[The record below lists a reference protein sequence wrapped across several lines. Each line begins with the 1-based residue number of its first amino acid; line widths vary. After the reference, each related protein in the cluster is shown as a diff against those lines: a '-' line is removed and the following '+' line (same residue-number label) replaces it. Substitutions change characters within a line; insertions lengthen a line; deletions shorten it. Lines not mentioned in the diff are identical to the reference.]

1 MEMNVK
7 DSPSTDHGGAITRLK
22 KKTTVMKTT
31 RNLFKTL
38 DEVVFETRN
47 KMYGAYMLRK
57 TYGRRTLLSTAMA
70 ICLVSGFLFALT
82 LTNKAI
88 EKKAP
93 EVQMTQLATVRLDE
107 IKIQP
112 KKEPKKHSLVQKAQG
127 GGAENRTVNVVD
139 HTTKKTNVF
148 SRFGGVG
155 LGGDDDDFF
164 GFPEEPNFSVDTT
177 TVKKKKNNNFKT
189 FAQFMPEFPGGV
201 SELYAFLQDNIYYPE
216 RMKNLGI
223 EGTVYVS
230 FVIEEDGSIS
240 RVSVERGIENG
251 DELNKI
257 AVKAIQK
264 MPNWIP
270 GRSGNTSVA
279 VKQTI
284 PIQFSLVND

>member
-1 MEMNVK
+1 MEMNTK
-7 DSPSTDHGGAITRLK
+7 DNPSIDQPAAVPRLK

-31 RNLFKTL
+31 RTLFQTL

-47 KMYGAYMLRK
+47 KMYGAYKLRK
-57 TYGRRTLLSTAMA
+57 NYGRRTLLSTAMG
-70 ICLVSGFLFALT
+70 ICMVSGFLFALT
-82 LTNKAI
+82 LSNKAI
-88 EKKAP
+88 EKKAS
-93 EVQMTQLATVRLDE
+93 EVQLTKLATVRLDE

-112 KKEPKKHSLVQKAQG
+112 KKEVKKHSLVEKQQI

-155 LGGDDDDFF
+155 LGGDDEDFF

-201 SELYAFLQDNIYYPE
+201 SELYEFLQENIYYPE
-216 RMKNLGI
+216 RMKTLGI

-240 RVSVERGIENG
+240 RVGIERGIENG

-257 AVKAIQK
+257 ALKAIQK

-270 GRSGNTSVA
+270 GRSGNASVA

>member
-1 MEMNVK
+1 MELNVK
-7 DSPSTDHGGAITRLK
+7 DSPSRDHSRAITRLK

-31 RNLFKTL
+31 RSLFKTL

-47 KMYGAYMLRK
+47 KMYGAYTLRK
-57 TYGRRTLLSTAMA
+57 NYGRRTLLSTAMG
-70 ICLVSGFLFALT
+70 ICLVSGFLFVLT

-88 EKKAP
+88 EKNVP
-93 EVQMTQLATVRLDE
+93 EIQIAQLATVRLDE

-112 KKEPKKHSLVQKAQG
+112 KKEPKKQSLVQKAQG
-127 GGAENRTVNVVD
+127 GGAENRTVNIVD
-139 HTTKKTNVF
+139 NTTKKTNVF
-148 SRFGGVG
+148 SRFGGIG

-164 GFPEEPNFSVDTT
+164 GFPEDPNFEVDTT
-177 TVKKKKNNNFKT
+177 TVKKKKNNNFQT

-216 RMKNLGI
+216 RMKDLGI

-251 DELNKI
+251 EELNKI

>member
-1 MEMNVK
+1 
-7 DSPSTDHGGAITRLK
+7 
-22 KKTTVMKTT
+22 MKTNRT
-31 RNLFKTL
+31 LFKTL

-47 KMYGAYMLRK
+47 KMYGAYTLRK
-57 TYGRRTLLSTAMA
+57 NYGRRTLLSTAIA

-93 EVQMTQLATVRLDE
+93 EVQLTQLTTVRLDE

-112 KKEPKKHSLVQKAQG
+112 KKEPKKQSLVQKAQG
-127 GGAENRTVNVVD
+127 GGIENRTVNIVD
-139 HTTKKTNVF
+139 NTTKKTNVF
-148 SRFGGVG
+148 SRFGGIG

-164 GFPEEPNFSVDTT
+164 GFPEDPNFEVDTT

>member
-1 MEMNVK
+1 MDMMLK
-7 DSPSTDHGGAITRLK
+7 DSPPKDQQDFAFRLK
-22 KKTTVMKTT
+22 NKTTIMKTT
-31 RNLFKTL
+31 RTLFKTL

-47 KMYGAYMLRK
+47 KMYGAYTLRK
-57 TYGRRTLLSTAMA
+57 NYGRRTLISTALG

-82 LTNKAI
+82 LSNKAI
-88 EKKAP
+88 EKKVP
-93 EVQMTQLATVRLDE
+93 EVQMNQLATVRLDE

-112 KKEPKKHSLVQKAQG
+112 KKETKKHTLFQQKQAG
-127 GGAENRTVNVVD
+127 GQENRTVRVVD
-139 HTTKKTNVF
+139 NTTTKTNVF
-148 SRFGGVG
+148 SRFGGLG

-164 GFPEEPNFSVDTT
+164 GFPEEPNFTIDTT

-189 FAQFMPEFPGGV
+189 FAQFMPEFPGGI
-201 SELYAFLQDNIYYPE
+201 SELYEYLQNNIYYTE
-216 RMKNLGI
+216 RMKTLGI

-230 FVIEEDGSIS
+230 FIIEEDGSIS
-240 RVSVERGIENG
+240 RVAVERGIENG
-251 DELNKI
+251 EELNKI

>member
-1 MEMNVK
+1 MDMMLK
-7 DSPSTDHGGAITRLK
+7 DSPPKDQQDFAFRLK
-22 KKTTVMKTT
+22 NKTTIMKTT
-31 RNLFKTL
+31 RTLFKTL

-47 KMYGAYMLRK
+47 KMYGAYTLRK
-57 TYGRRTLLSTAMA
+57 NYGRRTLISTALG

-82 LTNKAI
+82 LSNKAI
-88 EKKAP
+88 EKKVP
-93 EVQMTQLATVRLDE
+93 EVQMNQLATVRLDE

-112 KKEPKKHSLVQKAQG
+112 KKETKKHTLVQQKQAG
-127 GGAENRTVNVVD
+127 GQENRTVRVVD
-139 HTTKKTNVF
+139 NTTTKTNVF
-148 SRFGGVG
+148 SRFGGLG

-164 GFPEEPNFSVDTT
+164 GFPEEPNFTVDTT

-201 SELYAFLQDNIYYPE
+201 SELYAFFQENIYYSE
-216 RMKNLGI
+216 RMKNLGV

-240 RVSVERGIENG
+240 RVSIERGIEGG

>member
-1 MEMNVK
+1 MQFKYNTRI
-7 DSPSTDHGGAITRLK
+7 DQYDLTFRLK

-31 RNLFKTL
+31 RTLFKTL

-47 KMYGAYMLRK
+47 KMYGAYTLRK
-57 TYGRRTLLSTAMA
+57 NYGRRTLLSTAMG
-70 ICLVSGFLFALT
+70 ICLVSGFLFVLT
-82 LTNKAI
+82 LSNKAI
-88 EKKAP
+88 EKKVP
-93 EVQMTQLATVRLDE
+93 EVQMTQLAAVRLDQ

-112 KKEPKKHSLVQKAQG
+112 KKEVKKHSLVEKQQS
-127 GGAENRTVNVVD
+127 GGAENRTINVVD

-155 LGGDDDDFF
+155 LGGDDEDFF
-164 GFPEEPNFSVDTT
+164 GFPEEPNFTVDTT
-177 TVKKKKNNNFKT
+177 SVKKKKNNNFKT

-201 SELYAFLQDNIYYPE
+201 SELYAFLQENIYYPE

-240 RVSVERGIENG
+240 RVSIERGIENG
-251 DELNKI
+251 EDLNKI

>member
-1 MEMNVK
+1 MEINVK
-7 DSPSTDHGGAITRLK
+7 DSPSTNHGGARTRLK
-22 KKTTVMKTT
+22 KKTTVMKTNRT
-31 RNLFKTL
+31 LFKTL

-47 KMYGAYMLRK
+47 KMYGAYTLRK
-57 TYGRRTLLSTAMA
+57 NYGRRTLLSTAIG
-70 ICLVSGFLFALT
+70 ICMVSGFLFALT
-82 LTNKAI
+82 LSNKAI

-93 EVQMTQLATVRLDE
+93 EVQLTQLATVRLDE

-112 KKEPKKHSLVQKAQG
+112 KKEPKKQSLVQKAQG
-127 GGAENRTVNVVD
+127 GGAENRTVTIVD
-139 HTTKKTNVF
+139 NTSKKTNVF
-148 SRFGGVG
+148 SRFGGIG

-164 GFPEEPNFSVDTT
+164 GFPEEPNFTLDTT

-189 FAQFMPEFPGGV
+189 FAQFMPEYPGGI
-201 SELYAFLQDNIYYPE
+201 SELYAFLQENIYYPE

-240 RVSVERGIENG
+240 RVGIERGIENG
-251 DELNKI
+251 EELNKI
-257 AVKAIQK
+257 AIKAIQK

-270 GRSGNTSVA
+270 GRSGNTSMA

>member
-7 DSPSTDHGGAITRLK
+7 DSPSTDQDRAITRLK
-22 KKTTVMKTT
+22 KKTTIMKTT
-31 RNLFKTL
+31 RTLFKTL

-57 TYGRRTLLSTAMA
+57 NYGRRTLLSTAIA

-93 EVQMTQLATVRLDE
+93 EVQITQLATVRLDE

-112 KKEPKKHSLVQKAQG
+112 KKEPKKQSLVQKAQG
-127 GGAENRTVNVVD
+127 GGVENRTVNIVD
-139 HTTKKTNVF
+139 NTTKKTNVF
-148 SRFGGVG
+148 SRFGGIG

-164 GFPEEPNFSVDTT
+164 GFPEDPNFEVDTT

-257 AVKAIQK
+257 ALKAIQK

>member
-7 DSPSTDHGGAITRLK
+7 DSPSTDQSRALTRWK

-31 RNLFKTL
+31 RNFFKTL

-47 KMYGAYMLRK
+47 KMYGAYVLRK
-57 TYGRRTLLSTAMA
+57 NYGRRTLLSTALG

-82 LTNKAI
+82 VTNKAI

-93 EVQMTQLATVRLDE
+93 EVQMTKLTTVRLDE

-112 KKEPKKHSLVQKAQG
+112 KKEPKKQPLVQKAQG
-127 GGAENRTVNVVD
+127 GGVENRTVNIVD
-139 HTTKKTNVF
+139 NTTKKTNVF
-148 SRFGGVG
+148 SRFGGIG

-164 GFPEEPNFSVDTT
+164 GFPEDPNFEVDTT

-257 AVKAIQK
+257 ALKAIQK

>member
-1 MEMNVK
+1 MNFK
-7 DSPSTDHGGAITRLK
+7 DSPSTDQCRVLTRWK

-47 KMYGAYMLRK
+47 KMYGAYTLRK
-57 TYGRRTLLSTAMA
+57 NYGRRTLLSTAMG

-82 LTNKAI
+82 LSNKAI

-112 KKEPKKHSLVQKAQG
+112 KKEQKKQSLVQKTQG

-139 HTTKKTNVF
+139 HTTTKTNVF

-155 LGGDDDDFF
+155 LGGDDEDFF

-216 RMKNLGI
+216 RMKDLGI

-257 AVKAIQK
+257 AMKAIQK

>member
-1 MEMNVK
+1 MNFK
-7 DSPSTDHGGAITRLK
+7 DSPSTDQCRVLTRWK

-47 KMYGAYMLRK
+47 KMYGAYTLRK
-57 TYGRRTLLSTAMA
+57 NYGRRTLLSTAMG
-70 ICLVSGFLFALT
+70 ICLVSGFLFVLT
-82 LTNKAI
+82 LSNKAI

-93 EVQMTQLATVRLDE
+93 EVQMIQLATVRLDE

-112 KKEPKKHSLVQKAQG
+112 KKEQKKQSLVQKTQG
-127 GGAENRTVNVVD
+127 GRAENRTVNVVD
-139 HTTKKTNVF
+139 HTTTKTNVF

-155 LGGDDDDFF
+155 LGGDDEDFF

-216 RMKNLGI
+216 RMKDLGI

-257 AVKAIQK
+257 AMKAIQK
-264 MPNWIP
+264 MPNWVP

>member
-1 MEMNVK
+1 V
-7 DSPSTDHGGAITRLK
+7 AIRLK
-22 KKTTVMKTT
+22 KKTKIMKTT
-31 RNLFKTL
+31 RNLFKSL

-47 KMYGAYMLRK
+47 KMYGAYALRK
-57 TYGRRTLLSTAMA
+57 NYGRRTLLSTAMG

-82 LTNKAI
+82 LSNKAI

-93 EVQMTQLATVRLDE
+93 EVQLTQLASVRLDE

-112 KKEPKKHSLVQKAQG
+112 KKEPKKHSLVQKAQA
-127 GGAENRTVNVVD
+127 GGAENRTVTIVD
-139 HTTKKTNVF
+139 NTSKKTNVF
-148 SRFGGVG
+148 SRFGGIG
-155 LGGDDDDFF
+155 LGGDDEDFF
-164 GFPEEPNFSVDTT
+164 GFPENPNFEVDTT
-177 TVKKKKNNNFKT
+177 TVKKKKKKNNNFKT
-189 FAQFMPEFPGGV
+189 FAQFMPEFPGGM
-201 SELYAFLQDNIYYPE
+201 SELYAFLQENIYYPE

-240 RVSVERGIENG
+240 RVGIERGIENG
-251 DELNKI
+251 EELNKI
-257 AVKAIQK
+257 AIKAIQK

>member
-1 MEMNVK
+1 MDVNVK
-7 DSPSTDHGGAITRLK
+7 DSIPTDQPERQSRWK

-47 KMYGAYMLRK
+47 KMYGAYTLRK
-57 TYGRRTLLSTAMA
+57 NYGRRTLLSTA
-70 ICLVSGFLFALT
+70 IGVCLVSGFLFALT

-93 EVQMTQLATVRLDE
+93 EVQLTQLATVRLDE

-112 KKEPKKHSLVQKAQG
+112 KKEPKKQSLVQKAQG
-127 GGAENRTVNVVD
+127 GGVENRTVNIVD
-139 HTTKKTNVF
+139 NTTKKTNVF
-148 SRFGGVG
+148 SRFGGIG

-164 GFPEEPNFSVDTT
+164 GFPEDPQFEVDTT

-201 SELYAFLQDNIYYPE
+201 SELYEYLQDNIYYPE
-216 RMKNLGI
+216 QMKNLGI

-240 RVSVERGIENG
+240 RVAVERGIENG
-251 DELNKI
+251 EELNKI
-257 AVKAIQK
+257 AIKAIQK

>member
-1 MEMNVK
+1 METMFK
-7 DSPSTDHGGAITRLK
+7 DSNLIDQSAFTIRLK
-22 KKTTVMKTT
+22 KKTTIMKTT

-47 KMYGAYMLRK
+47 KMYGAYTLRK
-57 TYGRRTLLSTAMA
+57 NYGRRTLLSTALG

-93 EVQMTQLATVRLDE
+93 QVQMTQLATVRLDE

-112 KKEPKKHSLVQKAQG
+112 KKEQKKPSLVQKAQG
-127 GGAENRTVNVVD
+127 GGVENRTVNIVD
-139 HTTKKTNVF
+139 NTTKKTNVF
-148 SRFGGVG
+148 SRFGGIG
-155 LGGDDDDFF
+155 IGGDDEDYF

-201 SELYAFLQDNIYYPE
+201 SELYAFLQENIYYPE

-240 RVSVERGIENG
+240 RVAIERGIESG
-251 DELNKI
+251 EELNKI
-257 AVKAIQK
+257 AMKAIQK

-270 GRSGNTSVA
+270 GRSGNASVA

>member
-1 MEMNVK
+1 
-7 DSPSTDHGGAITRLK
+7 
-22 KKTTVMKTT
+22 MKTT

-47 KMYGAYMLRK
+47 KMYGAYTLRK
-57 TYGRRTLLSTAMA
+57 NYGRRTLLSTAMG
-70 ICLVSGFLFALT
+70 ICLVSGFLFVLT
-82 LTNKAI
+82 LSNKAI

-93 EVQMTQLATVRLDE
+93 EVQMIQLATVRLDE

-112 KKEPKKHSLVQKAQG
+112 KKEQKKQSLVQKTQG
-127 GGAENRTVNVVD
+127 GRAENRTVNVVD
-139 HTTKKTNVF
+139 HTTTKTNVF

-155 LGGDDDDFF
+155 LGGDDEDFF

-216 RMKNLGI
+216 RMKDLGI

-257 AVKAIQK
+257 AMKAIQK
-264 MPNWIP
+264 MPNWVP

>member
-1 MEMNVK
+1 MDVNVK
-7 DSPSTDHGGAITRLK
+7 YSIPTDQPERQSRWK

-47 KMYGAYMLRK
+47 KMYGAYTLRK
-57 TYGRRTLLSTAMA
+57 NYGRRTLLSTA
-70 ICLVSGFLFALT
+70 IGVCLVSGFLFALT

-93 EVQMTQLATVRLDE
+93 EVQLTQLATVRLDE

-112 KKEPKKHSLVQKAQG
+112 KKEPKKQSLVQKAQG
-127 GGAENRTVNVVD
+127 GGVENRTVNIVD
-139 HTTKKTNVF
+139 NTTKKTNVF
-148 SRFGGVG
+148 SRFGGIG

-164 GFPEEPNFSVDTT
+164 GFPEDPQFEVDTT

-201 SELYAFLQDNIYYPE
+201 SELYEYLQDNIYYPE

-240 RVSVERGIENG
+240 RVAVERGIENG
-251 DELNKI
+251 EELNKI
-257 AVKAIQK
+257 AIKAIQK

>member
-1 MEMNVK
+1 MDVNVK
-7 DSPSTDHGGAITRLK
+7 DSIPTDQREGQSRWK

-47 KMYGAYMLRK
+47 KMYGAYTLRK
-57 TYGRRTLLSTAMA
+57 NYGRRTLLSTA
-70 ICLVSGFLFALT
+70 IGVCLVSGFLFALT

-93 EVQMTQLATVRLDE
+93 EVQLTQLATVRLDE

-112 KKEPKKHSLVQKAQG
+112 KKEPKKQSLVQKAQG
-127 GGAENRTVNVVD
+127 GGVENRTVNIVD
-139 HTTKKTNVF
+139 NTTKKTNVF
-148 SRFGGVG
+148 SRFGGIG

-164 GFPEEPNFSVDTT
+164 GFPEDPQFEVDTT

-201 SELYAFLQDNIYYPE
+201 SELYEYLQDNIYYPE

-240 RVSVERGIENG
+240 RVAVERGIENG
-251 DELNKI
+251 EELNKI
-257 AVKAIQK
+257 AIKAIQK

>member
-1 MEMNVK
+1 
-7 DSPSTDHGGAITRLK
+7 
-22 KKTTVMKTT
+22 MKTT
-31 RNLFKTL
+31 RTFFKTL

-47 KMYGAYMLRK
+47 KMYGAYTLRK
-57 TYGRRTLLSTAMA
+57 NYGRRTLLSTAIG
-70 ICLVSGFLFALT
+70 ICLVSGFLFALSS
-82 LTNKAI
+82 TNKAI

-93 EVQMTQLATVRLDE
+93 ELQLTQLTTMKLDE

-112 KKEPKKHSLVQKAQG
+112 KKEVKKHSFVQKQQSG
-127 GGAENRTVNVVD
+127 GSENRPVNVVD

-148 SRFGGVG
+148 SRFGGIG

-164 GFPEEPNFSVDTT
+164 GFPEDPNFEVDTT
-177 TVKKKKNNNFKT
+177 TVKKKKSNNFKT

-201 SELYAFLQDNIYYPE
+201 SELYAYLQDNIYYPE
-216 RMKNLGI
+216 RMKTLGI
-223 EGTVYVS
+223 EGRVYVS

-240 RVSVERGIENG
+240 RVAVERGIEG
-251 DELNKI
+251 GEELNKI
-257 AVKAIQK
+257 AIKAIQK

>member
-1 MEMNVK
+1 MEMNTK
-7 DSPSTDHGGAITRLK
+7 DNPSIDQPAAVPRLK

-31 RNLFKTL
+31 RTLFKTL

-47 KMYGAYMLRK
+47 KMYGAYKLRK
-57 TYGRRTLLSTAMA
+57 NYGRRTLLSTAMG

-93 EVQMTQLATVRLDE
+93 EVQMTKLATVRLDE

-112 KKEPKKHSLVQKAQG
+112 KKVVKKHSLVEKQQS

-148 SRFGGVG
+148 SRFGGIG
-155 LGGDDDDFF
+155 LGGDDDDYF
-164 GFPEEPNFSVDTT
+164 GFPEDPNFEVDTT

-201 SELYAFLQDNIYYPE
+201 SELYKYLQENIYYPE
-216 RMKNLGI
+216 RMKTLGI

-240 RVSVERGIENG
+240 RVSIERGIENG
-251 DELNKI
+251 EELNKI
-257 AVKAIQK
+257 ALKAIQK

-270 GRSGNTSVA
+270 GRSGNASVA

>member
-1 MEMNVK
+1 VNVK
-7 DSPSTDHGGAITRLK
+7 DSIPTDQLERQSRWK

-47 KMYGAYMLRK
+47 KMYGAYTLRK
-57 TYGRRTLLSTAMA
+57 NYGRRTLLSTA
-70 ICLVSGFLFALT
+70 IGVCLVSGFLFALT

-93 EVQMTQLATVRLDE
+93 EVQLAQLATVRLDE

-112 KKEPKKHSLVQKAQG
+112 KKEPKKQSLVQKAQG
-127 GGAENRTVNVVD
+127 GGVENRTVNIVD
-139 HTTKKTNVF
+139 NTTKKTNVF
-148 SRFGGVG
+148 SRFGGIG

-164 GFPEEPNFSVDTT
+164 GFPEDPQFEVDTT

-201 SELYAFLQDNIYYPE
+201 SELYEYLQDNIYYPE

-240 RVSVERGIENG
+240 RVAVERGIENG
-251 DELNKI
+251 EELNKI
-257 AVKAIQK
+257 AIKAIQK

>member
-7 DSPSTDHGGAITRLK
+7 DSPSTDQSGAITRLK

-47 KMYGAYMLRK
+47 KMYGAYTLRK
-57 TYGRRTLLSTAMA
+57 SYGRRTLLSTAMG

-82 LTNKAI
+82 LSNKAI

-112 KKEPKKHSLVQKAQG
+112 KKEQKKLSLVQKTQG

-139 HTTKKTNVF
+139 HTTTKTNVF

-155 LGGDDDDFF
+155 LGGDDEDFF

-216 RMKNLGI
+216 RMKDLGI

>member
-1 MEMNVK
+1 
-7 DSPSTDHGGAITRLK
+7 
-22 KKTTVMKTT
+22 MKTT
-31 RNLFKTL
+31 RTLFKTL

-47 KMYGAYMLRK
+47 KMYGAYTLRK
-57 TYGRRTLLSTAMA
+57 NYGRRTLLSTAMG
-70 ICLVSGFLFALT
+70 ICLVSGFLFVLT
-82 LTNKAI
+82 LSNKAI
-88 EKKAP
+88 EKKVP
-93 EVQMTQLATVRLDE
+93 EVQMTQLAAVRLDQ

-112 KKEPKKHSLVQKAQG
+112 KKEVKKHSLVEKQQS
-127 GGAENRTVNVVD
+127 GGAENRTINVVD

-155 LGGDDDDFF
+155 LGGDDEDFF
-164 GFPEEPNFSVDTT
+164 GFPEEPNFTVDTT
-177 TVKKKKNNNFKT
+177 SVKKKKNNNFKT

-201 SELYAFLQDNIYYPE
+201 SELYAFLQENIYYPE

-240 RVSVERGIENG
+240 RVSIERGIENG
-251 DELNKI
+251 EDLNKI

>member
-1 MEMNVK
+1 MEMNTK
-7 DSPSTDHGGAITRLK
+7 DNPSIDQPAAVPRLK

-31 RNLFKTL
+31 RTLFKTL

-47 KMYGAYMLRK
+47 KMYGAYKLRK
-57 TYGRRTLLSTAMA
+57 NYGRRTLLSTAMG
-70 ICLVSGFLFALT
+70 ICMVSGFLFALT
-82 LTNKAI
+82 LSNKAI

-93 EVQMTQLATVRLDE
+93 EVQLTKLATVRLDE

-112 KKEPKKHSLVQKAQG
+112 KKEVKKHSLVEKQQS

-148 SRFGGVG
+148 SRFGGIG
-155 LGGDDDDFF
+155 LGGDDDDFL
-164 GFPEEPNFSVDTT
+164 GFPEDPNFEVDTT

-201 SELYAFLQDNIYYPE
+201 SELYEYLQENIYYPE
-216 RMKNLGI
+216 RMKTLGI

-240 RVSVERGIENG
+240 RVSIERGIENG
-251 DELNKI
+251 EELNKI
-257 AVKAIQK
+257 ALKAIQK

-270 GRSGNTSVA
+270 GRSGNASVA

>member
-1 MEMNVK
+1 
-7 DSPSTDHGGAITRLK
+7 
-22 KKTTVMKTT
+22 MKTT

-47 KMYGAYMLRK
+47 KMYGAYTLRRN
-57 TYGRRTLLSTAMA
+57 YGRRTLLSTA
-70 ICLVSGFLFALT
+70 IGVCLVSGFLFALT

-112 KKEPKKHSLVQKAQG
+112 KKEPKKQSLVQKAQG
-127 GGAENRTVNVVD
+127 GGVENRTVNIVD
-139 HTTKKTNVF
+139 NTTKKTNVF
-148 SRFGGVG
+148 SRFGGIG

-164 GFPEEPNFSVDTT
+164 GFPEDPQFEVDTT

-201 SELYAFLQDNIYYPE
+201 SELYEYLQDNIYYPE

-240 RVSVERGIENG
+240 RVAVERGIENG
-251 DELNKI
+251 EELNKI
-257 AVKAIQK
+257 AIKAIQK

-279 VKQTI
+279 VKQTL

>member
-7 DSPSTDHGGAITRLK
+7 DSPSTDQDRAITRLK

-31 RNLFKTL
+31 RTLFKTL

-57 TYGRRTLLSTAMA
+57 NYGRRTLLSTAIA

-93 EVQMTQLATVRLDE
+93 EVQITQLATVRLDE

-112 KKEPKKHSLVQKAQG
+112 KKEPKKQSLVQKAQG
-127 GGAENRTVNVVD
+127 GGVENRTVNIVD
-139 HTTKKTNVF
+139 NNTKKTNVF
-148 SRFGGVG
+148 SRFGGIG

-164 GFPEEPNFSVDTT
+164 GFPEDPNFEVDTT

-257 AVKAIQK
+257 ALKAIQK

>member
-7 DSPSTDHGGAITRLK
+7 DSPSTDHSGAITRLK

-47 KMYGAYMLRK
+47 KMYGAYTLRK

-112 KKEPKKHSLVQKAQG
+112 KKEPKKQSLVQKAQG

>member
-7 DSPSTDHGGAITRLK
+7 DSPSTDQDRAITRLK
-22 KKTTVMKTT
+22 KKTTIMKTT
-31 RNLFKTL
+31 RTLFKTL

-57 TYGRRTLLSTAMA
+57 NYGRRTLLSTAIA

-93 EVQMTQLATVRLDE
+93 EVQITQLATVRLDE

-112 KKEPKKHSLVQKAQG
+112 KKEPKKQSLVQKAQG
-127 GGAENRTVNVVD
+127 GGVENRTVNIVD
-139 HTTKKTNVF
+139 NNTKKTNVF
-148 SRFGGVG
+148 SRFGGIG

-164 GFPEEPNFSVDTT
+164 GFPEDPNFEVDTT

-257 AVKAIQK
+257 ALKAIQK

>member
-1 MEMNVK
+1 MDVNVK
-7 DSPSTDHGGAITRLK
+7 DSIPTDQPERQSRWK

-47 KMYGAYMLRK
+47 KMYGAYTLRK
-57 TYGRRTLLSTAMA
+57 NYGRRTLLSTA
-70 ICLVSGFLFALT
+70 IGVCLVSGFLFALT
-82 LTNKAI
+82 LTNAAI

-93 EVQMTQLATVRLDE
+93 EVQLTQLATVRLDE

-112 KKEPKKHSLVQKAQG
+112 KKEPKKQSLVQKAQG
-127 GGAENRTVNVVD
+127 GGVENRTVNIVD
-139 HTTKKTNVF
+139 NTTKKTNVF
-148 SRFGGVG
+148 SRFGGIG

-164 GFPEEPNFSVDTT
+164 GFPEDPQFEVDTT

-201 SELYAFLQDNIYYPE
+201 SELYEYLQDNIYYPE

-240 RVSVERGIENG
+240 RVAVERGIENG
-251 DELNKI
+251 EELNKI
-257 AVKAIQK
+257 AIKAIQK

>member
-1 MEMNVK
+1 MMLK
-7 DSPSTDHGGAITRLK
+7 DSTLLDQEAFAIRLK

-31 RNLFKTL
+31 SNLFKSL

-47 KMYGAYMLRK
+47 KMYGAYAIRK
-57 TYGRRTLLSTAMA
+57 NYGRRTLLSTAMG

-82 LTNKAI
+82 MTNKAI

-93 EVQMTQLATVRLDE
+93 EVQMTQLTSVRLDE
-107 IKIQP
+107 IKIKP
-112 KKEPKKHSLVQKAQG
+112 KKEPKKRVVLKKEIG
-127 GGAENRTVNVVD
+127 GGAENLTVTIVD
-139 HTTKKTNVF
+139 NTSKKTIVF
-148 SRFGGVG
+148 SRFGGIG
-155 LGGDDDDFF
+155 LVGDDDDFF
-164 GFPEEPNFSVDTT
+164 GFPEEPNFEMDTT

-201 SELYAFLQDNIYYPE
+201 SELYAFLQENIYYSE
-216 RMKNLGI
+216 RMKSLGV

-240 RVSVERGIENG
+240 RVGIERGIENG
-251 DELNKI
+251 EELNKI

>member
-1 MEMNVK
+1 VNVK
-7 DSPSTDHGGAITRLK
+7 DSIPTDQLERQSRWK

-47 KMYGAYMLRK
+47 KMYGAYTLRK
-57 TYGRRTLLSTAMA
+57 NYGRRTLLSTA
-70 ICLVSGFLFALT
+70 IGVCLVSGFLFALT

-93 EVQMTQLATVRLDE
+93 EVQLTQLATVRLDE

-112 KKEPKKHSLVQKAQG
+112 KKEPKKQSLVQKAQG
-127 GGAENRTVNVVD
+127 GGVENRTVNIVD
-139 HTTKKTNVF
+139 NTTKKTNVF
-148 SRFGGVG
+148 SRFGGIG

-164 GFPEEPNFSVDTT
+164 GFPEDPQFEVDTT

-201 SELYAFLQDNIYYPE
+201 SELYEYLQDNIYYPE

-240 RVSVERGIENG
+240 RVAVERGIENG
-251 DELNKI
+251 EELNKI
-257 AVKAIQK
+257 AIKAIQK

>member
-1 MEMNVK
+1 
-7 DSPSTDHGGAITRLK
+7 
-22 KKTTVMKTT
+22 MKTT

-47 KMYGAYMLRK
+47 KMYGAYVLRK
-57 TYGRRTLLSTAMA
+57 NYGRRTLLSTAMG

-93 EVQMTQLATVRLDE
+93 EIQMTQLATVRLDE

-112 KKEPKKHSLVQKAQG
+112 KKEPKKHSLVQKTQG

-155 LGGDDDDFF
+155 LGGDDEEFF

-240 RVSVERGIENG
+240 RVSVERGIESG

-257 AVKAIQK
+257 AMKAILK
-264 MPNWIP
+264 MPKWIP

>member
-1 MEMNVK
+1 MNIK
-7 DSPSTDHGGAITRLK
+7 DSPSTDHSEAITRLK

-47 KMYGAYMLRK
+47 KMYGAYVLRK
-57 TYGRRTLLSTAMA
+57 NYGRRTLLSTS
-70 ICLVSGFLFALT
+70 IGIFLVSGFLFALT

-112 KKEPKKHSLVQKAQG
+112 KKEAKKQSLVQKKQG
-127 GGAENRTVNVVD
+127 GGSENRTINVVD
-139 HTTKKTNVF
+139 QTPKKTNVF

-155 LGGDDDDFF
+155 FGGDDDDFF
-164 GFPEEPNFSVDTT
+164 GFPEEPNFAVDTT

-216 RMKNLGI
+216 RMKSLGI

>member
-1 MEMNVK
+1 MNVK
-7 DSPSTDHGGAITRLK
+7 DSPSTDQCRAITRLK

-47 KMYGAYMLRK
+47 KMYGAYTLRK
-57 TYGRRTLLSTAMA
+57 SYGRRTLLSTAMG

-82 LTNKAI
+82 LSNKAI

-112 KKEPKKHSLVQKAQG
+112 KKEQKKLSLVQKTQG

-139 HTTKKTNVF
+139 NTTKKTNVF

-155 LGGDDDDFF
+155 LGGDDEDFF

-216 RMKNLGI
+216 RMKDLGI

-251 DELNKI
+251 GELNKI

>member
-7 DSPSTDHGGAITRLK
+7 YSSSIDQCRAITRLK

-31 RNLFKTL
+31 RSLFKTL

-47 KMYGAYMLRK
+47 KMYGAYTLRK
-57 TYGRRTLLSTAMA
+57 NYGRRTLLSTAMG

-93 EVQMTQLATVRLDE
+93 EVHMTKLATVRLDE

-112 KKEPKKHSLVQKAQG
+112 KKETKKPSLVQNKQSVG
-127 GGAENRTVNVVD
+127 SENRTVNVVD
-139 HTTKKTNVF
+139 NTTKKTNVF

-155 LGGDDDDFF
+155 FGGDDEDFF

-230 FVIEEDGSIS
+230 FVIEEDGTIS
-240 RVSVERGIENG
+240 RVAIERGIENG

>member
-1 MEMNVK
+1 MNFK
-7 DSPSTDHGGAITRLK
+7 DSPSTDQCRVLTRWK

-47 KMYGAYMLRK
+47 KMYGAYTLRK
-57 TYGRRTLLSTAMA
+57 NYGRRTLLSTAIG
-70 ICLVSGFLFALT
+70 ICLVSGFLFVLT
-82 LTNKAI
+82 LSNKAI

-93 EVQMTQLATVRLDE
+93 EVQRTQLATVRLDE

-112 KKEPKKHSLVQKAQG
+112 KKEPKKQSLVQKAQG
-127 GGAENRTVNVVD
+127 GGVENRTVNVVD
-139 HTTKKTNVF
+139 HTTTKTNVF

-155 LGGDDDDFF
+155 LGGDDEDFF

-189 FAQFMPEFPGGV
+189 FAQFMPEYPGGV
-201 SELYAFLQDNIYYPE
+201 SELYEYLQENIYYPE
-216 RMKNLGI
+216 RMKSLGI

-240 RVSVERGIENG
+240 RVSVERGIDGG
-251 DELNKI
+251 DDLNKI